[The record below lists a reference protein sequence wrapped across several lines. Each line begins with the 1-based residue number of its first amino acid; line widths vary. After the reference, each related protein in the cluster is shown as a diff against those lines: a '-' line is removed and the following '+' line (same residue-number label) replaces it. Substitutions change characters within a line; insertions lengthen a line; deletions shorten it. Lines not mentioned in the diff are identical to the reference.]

1 MLKHTKVTHDRVRQF
16 VEFQLRE
23 QLVLQHE
30 GISADLLVGAFASPV
45 QAAQSDGW
53 RPVEVGDTWGPAY
66 QEGWY
71 HIKGD
76 VPKEMQGHSLVLTYG
91 KPSLAWER
99 GEMVEG
105 TLFTGGVAVGGLDF
119 AHNWFRLPGGTT
131 QLDYLVQTYAHNAE
145 TTVHRPELPRTPEP
159 EVFRGFILATVD
171 EELLALYN
179 DCAFAFDF
187 LKAVPEDDPAYA
199 TALRALN
206 DVCNLFAAGR
216 PKSLA
221 PCRKVLRDAMDSLG
235 NELKHTVTPV
245 GHAHLDT
252 AWLWPL
258 SVTHLKM
265 THTTALQ
272 LDLMDRYPEHVFAHS
287 QASQYEWLER
297 EQPEMFER
305 VKRAAKRGQWEVVG
319 SMWVEADCNLTG
331 SESLVRQFLYGR
343 RYFKKHFGT
352 TTDDMWLPDVF
363 GYSAAIP
370 QILDKFGIKFFLT
383 QKMSW
388 NQFNK
393 IPHNTFWW
401 KGIDGTSVWTH
412 FPPADTY
419 IGDGSPSQIVASVK
433 KHRDQ
438 ARSDRS
444 LYLYGFGDGGGGPT
458 EFHLERLRRAR
469 SAPGMPAIETRTKAN
484 HFFHKAKE
492 EGQDLCTWS
501 GELYFEMH
509 RGTYT
514 SQAANK
520 AANRESEFLLRDAE
534 LLACFAQDYP
544 AEALEAAWK
553 LVLLNQFHDIIP
565 GSSVR
570 EVYVDSAR
578 DYELIKKSGE
588 EVVERS
594 LKAIG
599 QPLVPQGVEAPM
611 AVFHNARVSSQ
622 ASTPWNGE
630 KVPDSLVCDGESL
643 PVQLVE
649 AFGEKQL
656 VFPVPSAALGA
667 VAVASFSE
675 AQPLTQPRLKAQP
688 RKLES
693 HEWTVKFD
701 GHGNIT
707 SLQTLEDDPV
717 EFIQPGKLGNLF
729 QILDD
734 RPLFWDAW
742 DVDAY
747 SQEAPRDLVKS
758 ESFEVV
764 EKGPVRVAVE
774 LVKRFGDSTI
784 RQRISLGPT
793 PGIRFDTE
801 VDWRESHK
809 MLKVAFPVNVN
820 ASRGSFE
827 IQFGHVERP
836 THRNTSWDVARF
848 EVCAQKWA
856 DLSEGGHGLALINT
870 GKYGHDVSDNVLRLS
885 LLRSPKA
892 PDPICDMGVHKF
904 TYVLLPHY
912 GQVQHSDVVDAA
924 YAVNAKPHVVRLK
937 PGKGGP
943 GVTPELARVD
953 DRNIVVE
960 AVKKAEDSDKLV
972 ARLYEAHNTR
982 GAAVFSLSKPIKKA
996 WLADLMESPTE
1007 QLEVVDGS
1015 VRFSYRAFEIVTLLV
1030 EV

>member
-1 MLKHTKVTHDRVRQF
+1 MLKHTTITRDRVRQF
-16 VEFQLRE
+16 IEFQLRE
-23 QLVLQHE
+23 ELVHSPVDVPAE
-30 GISADLLVGAFASPV
+30 LLVQSCATA
-45 QAAQSDGW
+45 QEAAQAKGW
-53 RPVEVGDTWGPAY
+53 KPVKKGDTWGPTY

-71 HIKGD
+71 KVQADIPADLRG
-76 VPKEMQGHSLVLTYG
+76 QSLVLTYG
-91 KPSLAWER
+91 KPEIAWER

-105 TLFTGGVAVGGLDF
+105 TIYSNNVAVGGLDF
-119 AHNWFRLPGGTT
+119 AHNWFRLPGDATK
-131 QLDYLVQTYAHNAE
+131 LDYLVQTFAHNAE
-145 TTVHRPELPRTPEP
+145 TTVHRPEKPRTPQP
-159 EVFRGFILATVD
+159 EVFRGFILAAVD
-171 EELLALYN
+171 EELLALYF
-179 DCAFAFDF
+179 DCAFCFDF
-187 LKAVPEDDPAYA
+187 LSAVAEDDPAYA
-199 TALRALN
+199 TVLRALN
-206 DVCNLFAAGR
+206 DVCNLWAGGR

-221 PCRKVLRDAMDSLG
+221 GCRKVLKDALDSLG
-235 NELKHTVTPV
+235 NELKHTITPV

-258 SVTHLKM
+258 AVTHLKM

-287 QASQYEWLER
+287 QASQYEWLEK
-297 EQPEMFER
+297 EQPELFER

-343 RYFKKHFGT
+343 RYFLKHFGT

-370 QILDKFGIKFFLT
+370 QILDKLGVKFFLT

-388 NQFNK
+388 NQTNK

-419 IGDGSPSQIVASVK
+419 IASGAPSEIVASVK

-438 ARSDRS
+438 SRSDRS

-469 SAPGMPAIETRTKAN
+469 SAPAMPAIETRTKAN

-492 EGQDLCTWS
+492 ESKDLCTWS

-520 AANRESEFLLRDAE
+520 RSNRECEFLLRDAE
-534 LLACFAQDYP
+534 LLASFAPDYP
-544 AEALEAAWK
+544 AAELEAAWK

-570 EVYVDSAR
+570 EVYVDSDR
-578 DYELIKKSGE
+578 DYAEVKKAGQA
-588 EVVERS
+588 VVDKALR
-594 LKAIG
+594 AIG
-599 QPLVPQGVEAPM
+599 QPLVPEGVEEPF
-611 AVFHNARVSSQ
+611 AVFHNARVPSQ
-622 ASTPWNGE
+622 AT
-630 KVPDSLVCDGESL
+630 VPFDGKSEPKSVVCDGESL

-656 VFPVPSAALGA
+656 VFPVPTGALGA
-667 VAVASFSE
+667 VAVAHFSD
-675 AQPLTQPRLKAQP
+675 AQPLAQPRLKVAP

-693 HEWTVKFD
+693 HEWAVKFD
-701 GHGNIT
+701 AHGNIT

-734 RPLFWDAW
+734 RPMFWDAW
-742 DVDAY
+742 DTDVY
-747 SQEAPRDLVKS
+747 SQEAPRDLLKS

-774 LVKRFGDSTI
+774 LVKKFGDSTI

-820 ASRGSFE
+820 ATRGTFE

-836 THRNTSWDVARF
+836 THRNTTWDTARF

-856 DLSEGGHGLALINT
+856 DLSEGGHGLAILNT
-870 GKYGHDVSDNVLRLS
+870 GKYGHDVLDNVMRLS

-892 PDPICDMGVHKF
+892 PDPICDMGVHRF

-924 YAVNAKPHVVRLK
+924 YAINAEPHVVKLK
-937 PGKGGP
+937 AGKGGT
-943 GVTPELARVD
+943 GTSPELARVD
-953 DRNIVVE
+953 DRNVVVE
-960 AVKKAEDSDKLV
+960 AVKKAEDSDKLIV
-972 ARLYEAHNTR
+972 RLYEAHNSR
-982 GAAVFSLSKPIKKA
+982 GAALLSLAKPVKKA
-996 WLADLMESPTE
+996 WLTDLMERPVE
-1007 QLEVVDGS
+1007 ELEVVDGS
-1015 VRFSYRAFEIVTLLV
+1015 VKFTYRPFEIVTVLA

>member
-1 MLKHTKVTHDRVRQF
+1 MLKHTTITRDRVRQF
-16 VEFQLRE
+16 IEFQLRE
-23 QLVLQHE
+23 GLLH
-30 GISADLLVGAFASPV
+30 SAVDVPAELLVQACATPADAAAAKGWKPV
-45 QAAQSDGW
+45 
-53 RPVEVGDTWGPAY
+53 RPGDVWGPTY

-71 HIKGD
+71 RVAAD
-76 VPKEMQGHSLVLTYG
+76 VPAELRGQSLVLTYG
-91 KPSLAWER
+91 KPEIAWER

-105 TLFTGGVAVGGLDF
+105 TVFAGDVAVGGLDF
-119 AHNWFRLPGGTT
+119 AHNWFRLPGGATR
-131 QLDYLVQTYAHNAE
+131 LDYLVQTYAHNAE
-145 TTVHRPELPRTPEP
+145 TTVHRPEKPRTAKP
-159 EVFRGFILATVD
+159 EVFRGFILAALD
-171 EELLALYN
+171 EELLALYF
-179 DCAFAFDF
+179 DCAFCFDF
-187 LKAVPEDDPAYA
+187 LNAVAEDDPAHA
-199 TALRALN
+199 TVLRALN
-206 DVCNLFAAGR
+206 DVCNLWAGGR

-221 PCRKVLRDAMDSLG
+221 GCRKVLRDALDSLG
-235 NELKHTVTPV
+235 NELKHTITPV

-272 LDLMDRYPEHVFAHS
+272 LDLMDKYPEHVFAHS
-287 QASQYEWLER
+287 QASQYEWLEKER
-297 EQPEMFER
+297 PELFDR
-305 VKRAAKRGQWEVVG
+305 VKRAVKRGQWEVVG

-331 SESLVRQFLYGR
+331 PESLVRQFLYGR
-343 RYFKKHFGT
+343 RYFHKHFGT
-352 TTDDMWLPDVF
+352 TTDDLWLPDVF

-370 QILDKFGIKFFLT
+370 QILDKFGIQFFLT

-388 NQFNK
+388 NQTNK

-419 IGDGSPSQIVASVK
+419 IASGAPSEIVASVK

-438 ARSDRS
+438 SRSDRS

-469 SAPGMPAIETRTKAN
+469 SAPAMPAIETRTKAN
-484 HFFHKAKE
+484 HFFHRAKE
-492 EGQDLCTWS
+492 ESKDLCTWS

-520 AANRESEFLLRDAE
+520 RDNRVCEFLLRDAE
-534 LLACFAQDYP
+534 LLAAFAPDYP
-544 AEALEAAWK
+544 AAELESAWK

-578 DYELIKKSGE
+578 DYAEVKKTGAA
-588 EVVERS
+588 VVERS
-594 LKAIG
+594 LRALG
-599 QPLVPQGVEAPM
+599 QPLVPAGVEEPFAI
-611 AVFHNARVSSQ
+611 FHNARVPSQ
-622 ASTPWNGE
+622 AA
-630 KVPDSLVCDGESL
+630 VPFAGGPEPNSVVCDGESL
-643 PVQLVE
+643 PVQVVE
-649 AFGEKQL
+649 AFGERQL
-656 VFPVPSAALGA
+656 VFPVPTGALGA
-667 VAVASFSE
+667 VAVAHFSD
-675 AQPLTQPRLKAQP
+675 AQPLAQPRLKAAP

-693 HEWTVKFD
+693 HEWSVKFD
-701 GHGNIT
+701 AHGNIT

-717 EFIQPGKLGNLF
+717 EFVQPGKLANLF

-742 DVDAY
+742 DTDAY

-774 LVKRFGDSTI
+774 LVKRFGDSTV

-820 ASRGSFE
+820 ATRGSFE

-836 THRNTSWDVARF
+836 THRNTSWDTARF

-856 DLSEGGHGLALINT
+856 DLSEGGHGMALINT
-870 GKYGHDVSDNVLRLS
+870 GKYGHDVHDNVMRLS

-892 PDPICDMGVHKF
+892 PDPVCDMGVHRF

-924 YAVNAKPHVVRLK
+924 YAVNAEPHVVKLK
-937 PGKGGP
+937 AGKGGA
-943 GVTPELARVD
+943 GTSPELARVD
-953 DRNIVVE
+953 DRNLVVE

-972 ARLYEAHNTR
+972 VRLYEAHNSR
-982 GAAVFSLSKPIKKA
+982 GTALLSLARPVRRA
-996 WLADLMESPTE
+996 WLADLMEKPGE
-1007 QLEVVDGS
+1007 DLEVVDGS
-1015 VRFSYRAFEIVTLLV
+1015 VRLTYRPFEIITVLA